1 MGGSLDDLGPETVV
15 TRLVLALVCGALLG
29 LDREAR
35 GKPAGLRTNTLVALS
50 AAATTLVALEM
61 LAESTARGQPG
72 DVDPTRVIQG
82 LAQAIGFIAAGVMIQ
97 SGGTVRGATTA
108 AMVWM
113 AGALGI
119 ACGAGYHVIA
129 FIALGLSLMV
139 MLVLSPLERWLFK
152 GERKR
157 TGPED
162 PDEEDA
168 P

>member
-1 MGGSLDDLGPETVV
+1 MGGSLDGVGPETIVF
-15 TRLVLALVCGALLG
+15 RMFMALLCGAMLG

-35 GKPAGLRTNTLVALS
+35 GKPAGLRTNTLVSLS

-61 LAESTARGQPG
+61 LAESADAGRPG

-119 ACGAGYHVIA
+119 ACGAGYYVIA
-129 FIALGLSLMV
+129 IIALGLSLMV
-139 MLVLSPLERWLFK
+139 MLVLSPLERWLFR
-152 GERKR
+152 GERKKK
-157 TGPED
+157 GPED
-162 PDEEDA
+162 PDDE